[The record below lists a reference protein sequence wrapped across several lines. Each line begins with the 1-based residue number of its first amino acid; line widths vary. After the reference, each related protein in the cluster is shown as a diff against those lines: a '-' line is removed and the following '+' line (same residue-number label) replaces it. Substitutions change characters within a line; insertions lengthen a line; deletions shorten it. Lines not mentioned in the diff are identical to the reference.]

1 MLNLKS
7 QDLLQLY
14 IEGQDDAATAI
25 FDRYVSRLI
34 ALARSRI
41 GPKLKRRIDA
51 EDVIQSAYRSFFVH
65 AKDDQYQLNKAGDL
79 WRLLASITLHKL
91 YGQIEKQTAAKRSI
105 NNEEPTDLAAVAA
118 TAPEPSPAEVIAIV
132 EELNSVT
139 QNLPLEERL
148 VFAARLQGQGI
159 AEIGKAV
166 EKSER
171 TVRRLLA
178 RVKRKMELRLLQ
190 SDITD
195 DISQTSAIEHDAPLL
210 YSDYVLEQLLG
221 SGGMGKVFRARVKST
236 RRKVAIK
243 TLHKMRQSDARA
255 ISQFVQEAQLL
266 AKLHHAN
273 IVRVEG
279 LGRFPGGGY
288 FMVMDFIDGVDL
300 QSRLEVSPLAIQ
312 EALGIVQDVA
322 SAIGHAHEK
331 GIIHCDL
338 KPGNVLQDR
347 NGNVLVTDFGFAFL
361 IAGSVASGG
370 NSIGGTAGFI
380 APEIINGQSKP
391 TPATDIY
398 SLGVLLW
405 SLVTGAL
412 PEIPFPL
419 DQVEDELA
427 AIAHVVERCISG
439 DPIKR
444 PQTTTELQS
453 EIRACQ

>member
-1 MLNLKS
+1 MLNLES
-7 QDLLQLY
+7 QELLQLY
-14 IEGQDDAATAI
+14 VEGQDEAATAL

-41 GPKLKRRIDA
+41 GPTLKRRIDA

-65 AKDDQYQLNKAGDL
+65 AKEDQYQLNKAGDL

-91 YGQIEKQTAAKRSI
+91 YGQIEKHTAAKRSI
-105 NNEEPTDLAAVAA
+105 HNEEPTDLATVAA
-118 TAPEPSPAEVIAIV
+118 TAPEPSAAEVVAIV

-148 VFAARLQGQGI
+148 VFAARLQGQDI
-159 AEIGKAV
+159 AEISKAV

-195 DISQTSAIEHDAPLL
+195 DVSRTSAIEHDAPLL
-210 YSDYVLEQLLG
+210 YSDFVLEQLLG

-243 TLHKMRQSDARA
+243 ALHKMRQSDTRA

-266 AKLHHAN
+266 AKLHHTN

-300 QSRLEVSPLAIQ
+300 QSRLKVSPLTIQ
-312 EALGIVQDVA
+312 EALEIVQEVA
-322 SAIGHAHEK
+322 SAIGHAHDK

-361 IAGSVASGG
+361 IAGSAASRG

-380 APEIINGQSKP
+380 APEIISGQSQP

-405 SLVTGAL
+405 SLVTGTL
-412 PEIPFPL
+412 PEIPFRL
-419 DQVEDELA
+419 DPVEDELA

-439 DPIKR
+439 DPMKR
-444 PQTTTELQS
+444 PQTTAELQS
-453 EIRACQ
+453 EIQACQ